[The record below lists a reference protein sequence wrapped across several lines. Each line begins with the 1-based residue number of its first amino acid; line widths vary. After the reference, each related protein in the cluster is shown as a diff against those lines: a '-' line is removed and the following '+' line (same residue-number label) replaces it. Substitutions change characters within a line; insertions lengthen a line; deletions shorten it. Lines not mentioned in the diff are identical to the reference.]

1 MIEGGQMDKAS
12 AVFWLVLVGFMFL
25 VFWLLGPVP
34 ETFQGAR
41 GR

>member
-1 MIEGGQMDKAS
+1 MKDRGTT
-12 AVFWLVLVGFMFL
+12 VFWLVIIVAFAL

-34 ETFQGAR
+34 EEFRGVR